1 MEPIKTDDKVVWL
14 EEMDRSRQVGRRQ
27 EPRVFLVECRDL
39 LIARITGRMNAVL
52 DQVERDLFDLAE
64 ITTDRDGR
72 NQLMAA
78 RDECVSKRA
87 LVSFGF
93 KRSYIAAWEAAVPRK
108 TGAPVAGN
116 APKALGLSLLDNDEL
131 EEDIAISK
139 MSAGLERAAEEE
151 LFKLTGRVGELLGIP
166 TLDNSANPLRPRLIA
181 EALHAALSDIG
192 TATRAKVV
200 ILGLFEQYLKE
211 DLVDVYR
218 SLEQRIARRQG
229 DNDGSAAAKR
239 RTRKTFQP
247 NRPASADLYGT
258 LARLVEES
266 RGGDKAAG
274 AEAAA
279 TAQLVPTAPGGPG
292 VMMGYGVAA
301 QPGVAVPLAAG
312 AGGYGGGN
320 QQGAGASL
328 AAPGAMTGLQGGIAG
343 PAGFQGAPGAAP
355 GFQGAPGLGFPSGFA
370 LLPGTAGVASGLTGT
385 SGLPGGIGGLPGYPE
400 GVQPVAANHS
410 VMLTSLTALQRG
422 DLSALGPIAQMSP
435 QQFQPEQHN
444 ILHSLRNAPFVR
456 EVGAGDTVTF
466 DIVAM
471 LFDFIFEDDDIP
483 DLMKGRIGRLQI
495 PVLKVALIDKT
506 FFASRT
512 HPARRLIDSLAEA
525 AQSWVPDGFNNDRLL
540 AEVDGT
546 IQRILDGFESDVGVF
561 QEALDSFS
569 AYLEGERARESELA
583 QASAQV
589 VLARERKE
597 IALSVS
603 LDEVT
608 RRLEGKT
615 VPQPVTTFLHQ
626 HWSEVLAR
634 VHVRHGESSQEWLA
648 GLATMDELIWSVA
661 PKMSS
666 PERNQLV
673 ARLPQLLRRLQS
685 GMDLIQVDSAERNGF
700 FTSLVA
706 CHASAVKMGLRSGNR
721 DAEDAAAATNGVI
734 RPHPLRRAA
743 DRARPVADGIDAE
756 GHMAP
761 LLLTEVEEEGV
772 QLEELRLDGERQGE
786 AATEAAPIMQDEYAQ
801 MVLELQ
807 RGACVEFNA
816 LEGRKTRCKLAWVS
830 PLKGIYLFTRQPGRQ
845 ALSVSP
851 EALAAALRAGEATVL
866 SDAPLFDR
874 AVDSLL
880 GALTPG

>member
-1 MEPIKTDDKVVWL
+1 MDPIKTDKVVWL
-14 EEMDRSRQVGRRQ
+14 DDMDRTRQVGRRQ
-27 EPRVFLVECRDL
+27 EPRAFLVECRDL
-39 LIARITGRMNAVL
+39 LIGRITGRMNAVL
-52 DQVERDLFDLAE
+52 DQVEHDLFDLAE
-64 ITTDRDGR
+64 LTTDREGR

-93 KRSYIAAWEAAVPRK
+93 KRSYIAAWEAAMPRK
-108 TGAPVAGN
+108 SGAPVPGAI
-116 APKALGLSLLDNDEL
+116 PKSLGLSLLDNDEL

-139 MSAGLERAAEEE
+139 MSAGLERGCEEE
-151 LFKLTGRVGELLGIP
+151 LFKLTGRVGELLGLP
-166 TLDNSANPLRPRLIA
+166 QLDTAGNPLRPRLIA
-181 EALHAALSDIG
+181 EALHSALTDIG

-200 ILGLFEQYLKE
+200 ILGLFEQYLRD
-211 DLVDVYR
+211 DLLDVYR

-229 DNDGSAAAKR
+229 DLDGSAAGKR
-239 RTRKTFQP
+239 RARKTFAP
-247 NRPASADLYGT
+247 DRPSSADLYGT

-266 RGGDKAAG
+266 RDQRTQAG
-274 AEAAA
+274 TDPAV
-279 TAQLVPTAPGGPG
+279 T
-292 VMMGYGVAA
+292 AA
-301 QPGVAVPLAAG
+301 QP
-312 AGGYGGGN
+312 
-320 QQGAGASL
+320 
-328 AAPGAMTGLQGGIAG
+328 APGMY
-343 PAGFQGAPGAAP
+343 APGAAGATP
-355 GFQGAPGLGFPSGFA
+355 GRVMGYGAGALPGLVP
-370 LLPGTAGVASGLTGT
+370 PVA
-385 SGLPGGIGGLPGYPE
+385 PGGIGGGYGHGPEGAPAIGPGGAPAIGPGGVPGMPAGAIPGGVAGLAGYMQ
-400 GVQPVAANHS
+400 GVQPIAANS
-410 VMLTSLTALQRG
+410 SIMLTSLTALQRG
-422 DLSALGPIAQMSP
+422 DLTALGPMAQLAPAS
-435 QQFQPEQHN
+435 FHPESAN

-471 LFDFIFEDDDIP
+471 LFDFIFDDDDIP

-495 PVLKVALIDKT
+495 PVLKVALIDKG

-512 HPARRLIDSLAEA
+512 HPARRLIDCLAEA

-546 IQRILDGFESDVGVF
+546 VQKILDGFESDVGVF
-561 QEALDSFS
+561 EEALDSFN
-569 AYLEGERARESELA
+569 AFMEGEHARETELA

-589 VLARERKE
+589 VLQRERKE

-603 LDEVT
+603 IDEVI
-608 RRLEGKT
+608 RRLEGKS
-615 VPQPVTTFLHQ
+615 VPTPVTSFLHQ
-626 HWSEVLAR
+626 HWSEALAR
-634 VHVRHGESSQEWLA
+634 IHVRHGESSQEWLA

-685 GMDLIQVDSAERNGF
+685 GMDLIQVDSAERNAF

-721 DAEDAAAATNGVI
+721 EAGEDAAAAAAASAGA
-734 RPHPLRRAA
+734 RQHPQRRAA
-743 DRARPVADGIDAE
+743 DRARPVADGIDPE
-756 GHMAP
+756 GQMAP
-761 LLLTEVEEEGV
+761 LLLTEVEEDGV
-772 QLEELRLDGERQGE
+772 HLEELRLDGERQGE
-786 AATEAAPIMQDEYAQ
+786 GVTEMSSVQDDFTQ

-807 RGACVEFNA
+807 RGACVEFSA
-816 LEGRKTRCKLAWVS
+816 LEGRRTRCKLAWVS

-851 EALAAALRAGEATVL
+851 DALAAALRAGEASIL

-880 GALTPG
+880 GALTPA